1 MRNDLDI
8 KKLKADIQGVI
19 LETQDIIQRTEDRRE
34 AVELDQTRQGRVSR
48 QDALMQQEMA
58 KAAHLRCKVELS
70 RMKEALK
77 RIDTEDFGYC
87 LNCDEEI
94 SLARVEHD
102 PAVTLCIDCA
112 R

>member
-1 MRNDLDI
+1 MSKILD
-8 KKLKADIQGVI
+8 KKALQQRIERKIDE
-19 LETQDIIQRTEDRRE
+19 LEGLIALSQKSRD

-58 KAAHLRCKVELS
+58 KAAHVRREVELS
-70 RMKEALK
+70 RLK
-77 RIDTEDFGYC
+77 QAIERLQTEDYGYC

-94 SLARVEHD
+94 GKARIEND
-102 PAVTLCIDCA
+102 PAVTLCISCA